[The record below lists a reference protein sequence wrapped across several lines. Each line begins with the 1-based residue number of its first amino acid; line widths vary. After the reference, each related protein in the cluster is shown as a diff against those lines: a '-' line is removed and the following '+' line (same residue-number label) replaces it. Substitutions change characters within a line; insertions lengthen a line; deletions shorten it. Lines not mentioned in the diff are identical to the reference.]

1 MEQELEDCKKQAEEM
16 NRTLVVYEN
25 KSKEVQQTVDGHEQ
39 RIKNTETIQKAQQQ
53 ELQDIRTDFNLNIES
68 LTHTLTAKMEI
79 SGKTTDQKLEA
90 MSTTLTSKMD
100 RNHQSIL
107 AGIQQLLLRPQPAV
121 PSPEAVAIPVH
132 EAPSNPIAVPVSLT
146 GQPSRVD
153 QDDESPRKRK
163 SEFGD
168 LTEIR
173 ERLYNKADDQQHQQ
187 QHQHQHQQY
196 RINTLTPDNS
206 QDSK

>member
-1 MEQELEDCKKQAEEM
+1 
-16 NRTLVVYEN
+16 
-25 KSKEVQQTVDGHEQ
+25 
-39 RIKNTETIQKAQQQ
+39 
-53 ELQDIRTDFNLNIES
+53 
-68 LTHTLTAKMEI
+68 MEI

-100 RNHQSIL
+100 SNHQSIL
-107 AGIQQLLLRPQPAV
+107 AGIQQLLLRPPPAA

-132 EAPSNPIAVPVSLT
+132 DAPSNPIAVPVPDVTLT
-146 GQPSRVD
+146 GKPSRSPLNLSLPPNRVD

-163 SEFGD
+163 SEVGD
-168 LTEIR
+168 LTGIR
-173 ERLYNKADDQQHQQ
+173 ERLYNKADDQ